1 MMIAARADAEEGS
14 GEDEVQQN
22 AQGGGQMEEES
33 EFKLETKDL
42 KEAMG
47 LGDEEMPVEE
57 RKEETKEGV
66 TVEASQLAKTKTK
79 KKPAEKKEK
88 APKKEKV
95 DPEIKKKEK
104 ADLEAKKKEK
114 AEADAKKK
122 ADKAEAAAK
131 K

>member
-1 MMIAARADAEEGS
+1 
-14 GEDEVQQN
+14 
-22 AQGGGQMEEES
+22 MEEDS

-42 KEAMG
+42 KQAMG
-47 LGDEEMPVEE
+47 LEDEDQPIVE

-79 KKPAEKKEK
+79 KKPA
-88 APKKEKV
+88 PKKEKV
-95 DPEIKKKEK
+95 DQEIKKKEK
-104 ADLEAKKKEK
+104 AEAEAKKKEK